1 MKIEIL
7 YPEFCNIN
15 SDMGNIKY
23 LKKCLPEAEFIETSI
38 NDVPAFIEEEISLVY
53 MGTLSESAQ
62 EIVIQKLKPY
72 KEKIEEAIEK
82 NQLFLFTGNSV
93 EVLGKYIEDED
104 RKIEALGIFDVYAKR
119 DMLHRHNSYFLGKY
133 EDIEIL
139 GFKSQFT
146 MLYGDN
152 SNGYFAT
159 VDLGIGINENSKLE
173 GIRKNNFIGTY
184 IIGPIL
190 ILNPLFTKKLLSLMG
205 IKEPKLA
212 FEKDVLESYEVKLKK
227 FKTRRGSGSITS

>member
-62 EIVIQKLKPY
+62 EIVIQRLKPY
-72 KEKIEEAIEK
+72 KEKIEGAIEK

-93 EVLGKYIEDED
+93 EVLGKYIEDEN

-190 ILNPLFTKKLLSLMG
+190 ILNPLFTKKMLSLMG
-205 IKEPKLA
+205 VKEPKLA

-227 FKTRRGSGSITS
+227 FKTFTNFQM